1 MENIIDSIS
10 DMKFAQSV
18 KTFVKTFMT
27 PYNNHKE
34 VFQRTLFSF
43 SENFIQLLKGIMI
56 TRWLNIP
63 LGKTR
68 ASYFNLLFRIGLV
81 IFKVTEAYGRKS
93 FIVVSEISI

>member
-1 MENIIDSIS
+1 MENII

-34 VFQRTLFSF
+34 VF
-43 SENFIQLLKGIMI
+43 QLLKGIMI

>member
-1 MENIIDSIS
+1 MENIIH
-10 DMKFAQSV
+10 MKFAQSV
-18 KTFVKTFMT
+18 KTFAKTFMT

-34 VFQRTLFSF
+34 VF
-43 SENFIQLLKGIMI
+43 QLLKGIMI

-68 ASYFNLLFRIGLV
+68 ASYFNLLFHIWLV